1 MQLTVKQ
8 TADRL
13 GVHPSLVYRL
23 IAAHLIEHE
32 RIGIGR
38 GVIRISE
45 KAVEEYL
52 RRVPRSVERLR
63 TGLCSSAKESKP
75 AKTQTLQHGRL
86 KGSQHL
92 LRKTESKGHH
102 AWNTTPHIE
111 LPFA

>member
-13 GVHPSLVYRL
+13 GVNPSLVYRL
-23 IAAHLIEHE
+23 IAAQLIEHE

-52 RRVPRSVERLR
+52 RRVRREASNGCEPVLTSVRR
-63 TGLCSSAKESKP
+63 KASRPK
-75 AKTQTLQHGRL
+75 L
-86 KGSQHL
+86 KHL
-92 LRKTESKGHH
+92 TAVG
-102 AWNTTPHIE
+102 
-111 LPFA
+111 

>member
-52 RRVPRSVERLR
+52 RRVRHEASNGCEPV
-63 TGLCSSAKESKP
+63 SAPVRRKANLPK
-75 AKTQTLQHGRL
+75 L
-86 KGSQHL
+86 KHFSTVG
-92 LRKTESKGHH
+92 
-102 AWNTTPHIE
+102 
-111 LPFA
+111 